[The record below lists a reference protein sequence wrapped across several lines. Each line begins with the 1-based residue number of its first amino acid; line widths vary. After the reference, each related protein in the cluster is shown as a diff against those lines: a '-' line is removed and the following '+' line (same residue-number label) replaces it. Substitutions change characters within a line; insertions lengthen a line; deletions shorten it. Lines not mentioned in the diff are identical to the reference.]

1 MFFNVGSYYSTLILF
16 HNFTHFGLMAS
27 TIVSDMH
34 VINKWHMPKAQARN
48 QKLKPIYGVGKGIFK
63 SLA

>member
-1 MFFNVGSYYSTLILF
+1 MFFNVGSYYTTLILF
-16 HNFTHFGLMAS
+16 HNFTHFFGLMAS

-34 VINKWHMPKAQARN
+34 VINKWHMPNAQARN

-63 SLA
+63 